1 MNPRKVVLDILR
13 RFEEHSRPFEAVVD
27 RTLNRS
33 GIDRRD
39 RRFVYELVHG
49 ILRQRIRLRYVI
61 QHFLSDPQL
70 ARNEDL
76 VRVLELGLY
85 QILYLDRVP
94 NHAAVSESVELAK
107 RNPRTRRQAGV
118 VNAVLRAAINARG
131 MIPLPDPKKNL
142 TGRLAVEYAHPQ
154 WLVERWLSKY
164 GLSATRT
171 LLQYNNRLPTTF
183 LRRRLRGMGR
193 QRFEADTRGI
203 CDRVGGYGNLY
214 YRLARKGMS
223 PDELRLF
230 QLGECTVQSPSAGW
244 VVAMLSVQPGERI
257 VDVCSAPGGKTT
269 LMAELCGHEGSV
281 CACDNSPWR
290 VRRVVDGARRMQLD
304 GIYPVVCDG
313 RFPPFAG
320 YFDKV
325 LLDAPC
331 TGTGVLQRHPDARTT
346 RTADDIGRIARVQE
360 ELLEAAVD
368 LVGHGG
374 TIVYATCSLEPEENE
389 AQVVRFLERHK
400 DFTLE
405 KPPRDI
411 PRQYVDL
418 DGHLRITPFEHD
430 MDGAFAALLR
440 RR

>member
-13 RFEEHSRPFEAVVD
+13 RFDEHSMPFEAIVD
-27 RTLNRS
+27 RTLQRS

-49 ILRQRIRLRYVI
+49 ILRQRIRLRYTI
-61 QHFLSDPQL
+61 DHFISDPRL
-70 ARNEDL
+70 AHNEDL

-85 QILYLDRVP
+85 QVLYLDRVP

-107 RNPRTRRQAGV
+107 KNPRTRRQAGV
-118 VNAVLRAAINARG
+118 VNAILRAAINARG
-131 MIPLPDPKKNL
+131 MVPLPDPKKDL

-154 WLVERWLSKY
+154 WLVERWLSHY
-164 GLSATRT
+164 GLAATRA
-171 LLQYNNRLPTTF
+171 LLQYDNRLPTTF
-183 LRRRLRGMGR
+183 LRRRMRGMGR

-214 YRLARKGMS
+214 YRLARKGMG
-223 PDELRLF
+223 PDDLRLF

-244 VVAMLSVQPGERI
+244 VVAMMGVQPGDRI

-269 LMAELCGHEGSV
+269 LMAELCGDEGSV
-281 CACDNSPWR
+281 CACDSSRWR
-290 VRRVVDGARRMQLD
+290 IRRVVESARRLQLG

-313 RFPPFAG
+313 RHPPFAG

-325 LLDAPC
+325 LLDVPC
-331 TGTGVLQRHPDARTT
+331 SGTGVLQRHPDARTA
-346 RTADDIGRIARVQE
+346 RTADDIQRVARVQE
-360 ELLEAAVD
+360 ELLEGA
-368 LVGHGG
+368 LELIGPGG

-389 AQVVRFLERHK
+389 AQVTRFLERHREL
-400 DFTLE
+400 TLG
-405 KPPRDI
+405 KPPREI

-418 DGHLRITPFEHD
+418 DGYVRITPFEHD
-430 MDGAFAALLR
+430 MDGAFAALLCR
-440 RR
+440 R